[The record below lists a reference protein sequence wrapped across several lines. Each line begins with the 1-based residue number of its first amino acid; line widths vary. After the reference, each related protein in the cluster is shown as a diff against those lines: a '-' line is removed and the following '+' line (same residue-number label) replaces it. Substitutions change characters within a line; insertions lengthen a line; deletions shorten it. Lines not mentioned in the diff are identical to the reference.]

1 MKKIF
6 IAIFWL
12 ISILI
17 AIVLTYENP
26 EKIESLKDNFKKKE
40 IPNIKSV
47 GTNDIFYTANSFKL
61 SSKKIIELKEKVAFI
76 SYPTEKKIFN
86 KNKLKIYTQN
96 GFIIENFEQKKLNL
110 PEFFTLQRNGGIK
123 TVITVNEHN
132 IALIS
137 GK

>member
-40 IPNIKSV
+40 IPKIKSV

-110 PEFFTLQRNGGIK
+110 PEFFTLQRITGFDSIK
-123 TVITVNEHN
+123 FF
-132 IALIS
+132 
-137 GK
+137 

>member
-96 GFIIENFEQKKLNL
+96 GFIIENFEQKN
-110 PEFFTLQRNGGIK
+110 
-123 TVITVNEHN
+123 
-132 IALIS
+132 
-137 GK
+137 